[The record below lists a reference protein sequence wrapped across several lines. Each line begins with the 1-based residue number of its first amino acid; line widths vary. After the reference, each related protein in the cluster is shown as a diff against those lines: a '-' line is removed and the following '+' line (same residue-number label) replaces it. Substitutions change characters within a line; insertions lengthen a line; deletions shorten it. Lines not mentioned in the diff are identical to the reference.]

1 LDNLIE
7 IKNLFVEYKLSK
19 GFLNEQKTVFAVNG
33 LSLDIK
39 KGEVLA
45 IAGESGCGKSTLGK
59 AILRLVE
66 TKSGEILFDSAAS
79 SVMLNSFQHRTGE
92 HYGDSETSSERREL
106 QNILKLNKKE
116 LKNFR
121 QNAQIIFQNPYSSLN
136 PKMKV
141 YDIVKEP
148 LIVNKEL
155 KTLVAS
161 GQAISSMSDNEVD
174 KMVKDA
180 IKQVGLD
187 ERALYLYPHEFS
199 GGQRQRIAIARALI
213 MNPQF
218 IVADEPVSALDVS
231 IQAQIINL
239 LKELKE
245 KFNLTFLFISH
256 DLSVIKYLSD
266 RVAIMYLGE
275 IVEIGTS
282 DEIFNSPMH
291 PYTQALLSAA
301 PGLAKEKKIILSG
314 DLPSPTDLP
323 AGCKFHTRCP
333 HSMSICKTV
342 QPEITEFSAT
352 HNASCH
358 LFDLTEEIFG

>member
-1 LDNLIE
+1 MNNLIE
-7 IKNLFVEYKLSK
+7 IKNLYVEYKLKK
-19 GFLNEQKTVFAVNG
+19 GFLNEQKTVFAVNK

-39 KGEVLA
+39 EGEVLA

-59 AILRLVE
+59 AILKLTE
-66 TKSGEILFDSAAS
+66 TKSGEILFDSK
-79 SVMLNSFQHRTGE
+79 GE
-92 HYGDSETSSERREL
+92 K
-106 QNILKLNKKE
+106 QNVLTMNPKE
-116 LKNFR
+116 LKKFR

-141 YDIVKEP
+141 YDIIKEP
-148 LIVNKEL
+148 LLVNKEL
-155 KTLVAS
+155 TTIAA
-161 GQAISSMSDNEVD
+161 GGGAISSMSKAEID
-174 KMVKDA
+174 KHVKDA

-213 MNPQF
+213 LNPQF

-275 IVEIGTS
+275 IVEIGKS
-282 DEIFNSPMH
+282 EEIFTSPKH

-301 PGLAKEKKIILSG
+301 PGLAKEKKIILTG

-323 AGCKFHTRCP
+323 TGCKFHTRCP
-333 HSMSICKTV
+333 HVMEVCKSVAPLKTA
-342 QPEITEFSAT
+342 FSEEHCAY
-352 HNASCH
+352 CH
-358 LFDLTEEIFG
+358 LYS